1 MYHPFILFNSLS
13 IACENMYWKGLCHI
27 WKYRLIKFWRINSFN
42 FIAFFQTC
50 LNMKGHMDN
59 MLLMLLFIDYIVG
72 VAVENYVCCVSSFDF
87 WILALESSEWEL
99 MEQLFNVLFCVCKY
113 KNWYVERRIIEDN
126 WKFLKFGMLYNS
138 SLRIFSSIVDMVDG
152 TSWYSF

>member
-1 MYHPFILFNSLS
+1 VCIICSSCLIVFLLHVKICIEKVYAIYDLYKSFM
-13 IACENMYWKGLCHI
+13 
-27 WKYRLIKFWRINSFN
+27 IKFWQINSFN

-72 VAVENYVCCVSSFDF
+72 VAVGNYVCCVSSFDF

-113 KNWYVERRIIEDN
+113 KNWYVERRIIED
-126 WKFLKFGMLYNS
+126 KLKILK
-138 SLRIFSSIVDMVDG
+138 I
-152 TSWYSF
+152 WYVV